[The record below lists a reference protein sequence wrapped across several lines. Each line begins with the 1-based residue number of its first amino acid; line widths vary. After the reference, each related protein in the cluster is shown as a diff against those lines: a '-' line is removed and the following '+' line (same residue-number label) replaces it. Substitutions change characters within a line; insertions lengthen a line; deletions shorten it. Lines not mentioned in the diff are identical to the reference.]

1 MVGIIEAAKGDIVVA
16 ILIIFTVSLVG
27 LMVWIY
33 KKVITFVLDSL
44 KNQISRLCKESEVNT
59 QLNQDSIKIARD
71 NLKVANKTLDA
82 LIEITRTQEEIRKE
96 LNGRSSLG
104 SRLSELEKKVQSVSQ
119 SLGRDLN
126 GDKK

>member
-16 ILIIFTVSLVG
+16 LLVIFVVMLVG

-44 KNQISRLCKESEVNT
+44 QNKMSKLCKDSDTNRE
-59 QLNQDSIKIARD
+59 LNKQGIKISSK
-71 NLKVANKTLDA
+71 NLKIADKILES
-82 LIEITRTQEEIRKE
+82 LSEITKTQEEIRKE

-104 SRLSELEKKVQSVSQ
+104 NRMETIEKTLRELRSTINEKK
-119 SLGRDLN
+119 
-126 GDKK
+126 